1 MTEENHL
8 LSFIKIQSDTIVALN
23 DLLRMLTMPKITKES
38 RWKEWRGL
46 TDEEVQQLHT
56 KWTIDGGFNKLCDDI
71 EVILK
76 EKNT

>member
-8 LSFIKIQSDTIVALN
+8 LSFIKIQSDTIIALN
-23 DLLRMLTMPKITKES
+23 DLLRMLTMPKIKEP

-56 KWTIDGGFNKLCDDI
+56 KWTGGFNKLCDDI